1 MTSLDLEGSITSNTL
16 TLSRRKPTNNNQFNI
31 RINRCDAKVNCYPVH
46 IADYDNVSTL
56 SITDDVFTKCT
67 TYNVRL
73 ETVIQRT
80 QTIRDEISIT
90 NRKVDCW
97 LTNEIMLVIIFSAV
111 MVLLIFMAF
120 LVCYYH
126 SKNVR
131 RVRSRLYSRLYS
143 QERYQKVIKISDFKN
158 IMELK
163 LKEDAPFSDEFER
176 LEKLAWDTIERRT
189 SVAEIPSNRRRNRYK
204 DIFPFDYNRVPV
216 FPYKISGDSEPSDY
230 INASFVSDVFSGAPK
245 KYIAAQ
251 GPGQDTTPAF
261 WEMIWQY
268 NVRVVVMLTNVV
280 EGTERFTSIKC
291 NKYWPDN
298 VGDAK
303 KFGDLKVQLFDRAE
317 APNYCVR
324 KLDVTKTGGLAGGE
338 NRVIIHLQLTD
349 WPDRA
354 APGHAGHLVQL
365 TQLTQ
370 VMLNTQTGTGGPQV
384 GGPLLVHCSAGVG
397 RTGTFI
403 CVDQM
408 INNINNNSSPSSE
421 IDIFHTVY
429 QLRKQRVYMVQTREQ
444 YEYLYKCIQHH
455 LEMKQKQKKISHHH
469 SPSLPVSPV

>member
-1 MTSLDLEGSITSNTL
+1 MTSLDLEGSISSNTL
-16 TLSRRKPTNNNQFNI
+16 KLSWKKPTNNNEFHI

-46 IADYDNVSTL
+46 IADYKNVSQL
-56 SITDDVFTKCT
+56 SITDEVFTKCT

-73 ETVIQRT
+73 QTVSQGS

-90 NRKVDCW
+90 NRKVDSW

-143 QERYQKVIKISDFKN
+143 QERYQRVIKISDFKN

-230 INASFVSDVFSGAPK
+230 INASFVSDVFSGAPQ

-261 WEMIWQY
+261 WSMIWQY

-280 EGTERFTSIKC
+280 EVTDRFTSIKC
-291 NKYWPDN
+291 NKYWPDSI
-298 VGDAK
+298 GDAK

-324 KLDVTKTGGLAGGE
+324 KLDVTKVGGVAGE

-354 APGHAGHLVQL
+354 ALGHAGHLVQL
-365 TQLTQ
+365 VQLTQ
-370 VMLNTQTGTGGPQV
+370 VMLNTGTTAPQAP

-403 CVDQM
+403 CVDHI
-408 INNINNNSSPSSE
+408 INNINSHSNPTSE
-421 IDIFHTVY
+421 VDIFHTVY

-455 LEMKQKQKKISHHH
+455 LEMKQKKISQH